1 MAQSKGAFMRKK
13 RLSDTGA
20 KVRNV
25 IGLMYI
31 EDLDAVGKT
40 YGDLLAYLDA
50 KHCRAVVSP
59 VHDRDTF
66 TRQDVFDW
74 CERHIDPET
83 GDLDEHYIDAA
94 PYVGK
99 PKKPHVHIGILSK
112 TQRNAY
118 EWSDFMSG
126 LLKMRPS
133 VWEKMEDYD
142 GFTRYCAHLD
152 SPEKARY
159 SAFDIVGIA
168 GADLSCL
175 LKTDEHE
182 RISNLTDMMRMVN
195 DGHFK
200 SFHAFANYCFNSGDM
215 DLISSFRSNA
225 GIVNYY
231 FSSMRY
237 ERMDKAMAKKAAEE
251 AKERRLQ
258 EAVK

>member
-25 IGLMYI
+25 IGLIYI
-31 EDLDAVGKT
+31 EDLEAVGKT
-40 YGDLLAYLDA
+40 YGDLLAYLDS

-83 GDLDEHYIDAA
+83 GDLDEHYIDSA

-99 PKKPHVHIGILSK
+99 PKKKHVHVGILSK
-112 TQRNAY
+112 SQRNAS
-118 EWSDFMSG
+118 EWSAYMSG
-126 LLKMRPS
+126 LLKLRPS
-133 VWEKMEDYD
+133 VWEKMEDFD

-152 SPEKARY
+152 SPDKAQY

-168 GADLSCL
+168 GVDLSCL

-182 RISNLTDMMRMVN
+182 RISNFTELMSIVQER
-195 DGHFK
+195 GFK
-200 SFHAFANYCFNSGDM
+200 SFHSFANYCIQSGSIDMISALRGNSG
-215 DLISSFRSNA
+215 LLA
-225 GIVNYY
+225 AY
-231 FSSMRY
+231 FTSMRY
-237 ERMDKAMAKKAAEE
+237 ERIDKAAAKR
-251 AKERRLQ
+251 AKEEQRKRLMQ
-258 EAVK
+258 EA